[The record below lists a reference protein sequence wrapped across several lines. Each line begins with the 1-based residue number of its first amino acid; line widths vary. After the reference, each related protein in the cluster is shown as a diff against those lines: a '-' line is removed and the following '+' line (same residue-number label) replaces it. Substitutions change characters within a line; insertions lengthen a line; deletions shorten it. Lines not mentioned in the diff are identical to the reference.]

1 MNLLKKQTD
10 KNSACLIVFSL
21 KHDLMKIIYTCLL
34 AVFFLTACSR
44 TYYVVRHAEKETQG
58 PNMTSDVPLSEAGR
72 ERAKVL
78 SERLASANIKHVF
91 STNTQRTRQTVEE
104 IARQHRLPVEIYG
117 PIPSDQFIDSL
128 RHLKGNIL
136 VVGHSNTV
144 DDIVNGLTGTRSV
157 EGDLRD
163 SEYNNL
169 FVVKIKGKKASFKR
183 LTILPDIK
191 K

>member
-1 MNLLKKQTD
+1 MKYLY
-10 KNSACLIVFSL
+10 IW
-21 KHDLMKIIYTCLL
+21 LMP
-34 AVFFLTACSR
+34 VFFLTACSQ

-58 PNMTSDVPLSEAGR
+58 PNMTNDVPLSEAGK

-78 SERLASANIKHVF
+78 SEQLASAKIKHVF

-104 IARQHRLPVEIYG
+104 IARRYRLPVELYG
-117 PIPSDQFIDSL
+117 PIPSEKFIDSL

-136 VVGHSNTV
+136 VVGHSNTI

-169 FVVKIKGKKASFKR
+169 FVIKIKGKKASFSR
-183 LTILPDIK
+183 RAILPETK